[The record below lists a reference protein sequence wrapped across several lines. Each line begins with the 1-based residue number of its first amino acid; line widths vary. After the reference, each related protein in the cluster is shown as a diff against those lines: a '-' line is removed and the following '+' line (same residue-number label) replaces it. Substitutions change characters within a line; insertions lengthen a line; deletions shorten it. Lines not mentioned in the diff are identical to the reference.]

1 MNKFSINSTPIIVG
15 DHAVS
20 EIHNFLKKEV
30 FTHIFMF
37 FCNALDNISLLID
50 NLSQLSLY
58 INGFS
63 QNIYFIFFSI
73 A

>member
-30 FTHIFMF
+30 FTHIFILVDA
-37 FCNALDNISLLID
+37 NSVK
-50 NLSQLSLY
+50 Y
-58 INGFS
+58 I
-63 QNIYFIFFSI
+63 IYR
-73 A
+73 